1 MRIKGMYVRP
11 ETVQCVFTRRISTK
25 HNFVERFATI
35 PSSVK
40 QINKEIEDIKDK
52 ETVYLD
58 NSNFFDNNDKDKK

>member
-1 MRIKGMYVRP
+1 M
-11 ETVQCVFTRRISTK
+11 
-25 HNFVERFATI
+25 ERFATI